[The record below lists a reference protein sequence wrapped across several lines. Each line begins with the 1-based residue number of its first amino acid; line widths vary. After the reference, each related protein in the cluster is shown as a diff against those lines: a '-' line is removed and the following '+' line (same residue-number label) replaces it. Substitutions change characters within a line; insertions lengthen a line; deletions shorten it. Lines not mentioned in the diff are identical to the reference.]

1 MAMRSVWKGTITF
14 LLVAIPVKIYNAIES
29 SEKISF
35 NQLHTDCFG
44 AIGYTK
50 QCKKCGVVVTNDEIA
65 KGYQHE
71 PEKYVVITPEEIATI
86 TPKSN
91 EAIEIVGFINPAE
104 IPTTY
109 FDASY
114 FVAPN
119 GAAAGKPYA
128 LLREVMKRT
137 GKVGI
142 GKVIMREREELVTIS
157 PNEDGLIIQ
166 KLHYRHEVRTITNV
180 PGIAAIPTTD
190 ENELQIAEMLV
201 DKLLTTF
208 DELDTVDHYHVALKE
223 MLETKVAGG
232 TIEAKPQA
240 TATAPAIDIMA
251 ALKAS
256 LNATAKTPPA
266 EDKTQ
271 PTLTLVPAAAA
282 TEDEKRPRKRRT
294 A

>member
-1 MAMRSVWKGTITF
+1 MAMRSVWKGAITF

-35 NQLHTDCFG
+35 NQLHAGECLG
-44 AIGYTK
+44 PVGQKK
-50 QCKKCGVVVTNDEIA
+50 QCKKCNAVVTNDEIT

-71 PEKYVVITPEEIATI
+71 PDNYVLITPEEISTI
-86 TPKSN
+86 TPDSN
-91 EAIEIVGFINPAE
+91 ESIEIVGFIDPAE

-119 GAAAGKPYA
+119 GASAGKPYA

-137 GKVGI
+137 GKVGV

-157 PNEDGLIIQ
+157 PNENGLIIQ
-166 KLHYRHEVRTITNV
+166 KLHYRHEVRAITNV
-180 PGIAAIPTTD
+180 PGIATVPNA
-190 ENELQIAEMLV
+190 EEGELQIAEMLV
-201 DKLLTTF
+201 DKLMTTF

-232 TIEAKPQA
+232 TIEAKTQA
-240 TATAPAIDIMA
+240 TTTAPAIDIMA
-251 ALKAS
+251 ALQAS
-256 LNATAKTPPA
+256 LNAAPKAKAA
-266 EDKTQ
+266 EDKGQ
-271 PTLTLVPAAAA
+271 RTLTLVPAAA
-282 TEDEKRPRKRRT
+282 EEKQPRKKRT

>member
-1 MAMRSVWKGTITF
+1 MAMRSVWKGAITF

-35 NQLHTDCFG
+35 NQLHSGCLG
-44 AIGYTK
+44 PIGYTK
-50 QCKKCGVVVTNDEIA
+50 QCKKCGAVVTNDEIS
-65 KGYQHE
+65 KGHQFE
-71 PEKYVVITPEEIATI
+71 PDKYVVIDPEEIATI

-91 EAIEIVGFINPAE
+91 ESIEIVGFIDPAE

-119 GAAAGKPYA
+119 GASAGRPFA

-137 GKVGI
+137 GKVGV

-157 PNEDGLIIQ
+157 PNENGLIIQ

-180 PGIAAIPTTD
+180 PGIATVPAAD

-201 DKLLTTF
+201 GKLITTF

-232 TIEAKPQA
+232 TIEAKPQPP
-240 TATAPAIDIMA
+240 TTAPVDIMA
-251 ALKAS
+251 ALQAS
-256 LNATAKTPPA
+256 LNAAPKAKT
-266 EDKTQ
+266 EDDKGQ
-271 PTLTLVPAAAA
+271 RALTLVPATAAEENQ
-282 TEDEKRPRKRRT
+282 TRKKRR